1 VLLMILF
8 QLTANTGPAECCLAV
23 RHALHALVKEGGKA
37 GVKIEV
43 LEEQPGPAQ
52 HTYSSVLLGLAS
64 RDDHVAARALAQR
77 WSGTLQWICDS
88 PYRPG
93 HKRKNWFIGGALYD
107 PPAPLADSEIRYE
120 AMHAS
125 GPGGQHVNK
134 TASAVRATHVASGV
148 SVRVQSQ
155 RSQLMNR
162 QLAARL
168 LAGKLAGLQ
177 ASRADAAK
185 AQRRLH
191 HTQTERGNA
200 QRTFVGKS
208 FIEAQPGNLRNV
220 SR

>member
-23 RHALHALVKEGGKA
+23 RHALNTLLKEGGKA

-52 HTYSSVLLGLAS
+52 NTYSSVLLGLAS
-64 RDDHVAARALAQR
+64 REDNVAARELAER

-107 PPAPLADSEIRYE
+107 PPAPLPDSDIRYE

-134 TASAVRATHVASGV
+134 TASAVRATHLATGLT
-148 SVRVQSQ
+148 VRVQAQ
-155 RSQLMNR
+155 RSQLLNR

-168 LAGKLAGLQ
+168 LAGKLAGLE
-177 ASRADAAK
+177 ASRADAAR
-185 AQRRLH
+185 ALRRLQH
-191 HTQTERGNA
+191 GQTERGNA
-200 QRTFVGKS
+200 RRTFVGKS
-208 FIEAQPGNLRNV
+208 FIEARQ
-220 SR
+220 S